1 MKISKNLKNLIII
14 GLLAGVVIGGWAVW
28 YVFFKPHRDVG
39 AEKPQY
45 TLTSQALSDA
55 FKNDTAALA
64 KYVDK
69 AILVEGAVTGIEGK
83 HVSLGNIIC
92 SMDSVNALKLGS
104 MKAGDQVKIQGRLT
118 SYNDLME
125 EIMFD
130 NCVFK

>member
-1 MKISKNLKNLIII
+1 MKISKNMKNLLII
-14 GLLAGVVIGGWAVW
+14 GALVGVVVGAWAVW

-39 AEKPQY
+39 SEKPQY

-55 FKNDTAALA
+55 FKNDTTAMGT
-64 KYVDK
+64 YVDK
-69 AILVEGAVTGIEGK
+69 AILVEGTITGLEGK

-92 SMDSVNALKLGS
+92 SMDSVNALKIGS
-104 MKAGDQVKIQGRLT
+104 LKSGDAVKIQGRLT

-125 EIMFD
+125 EIMMD